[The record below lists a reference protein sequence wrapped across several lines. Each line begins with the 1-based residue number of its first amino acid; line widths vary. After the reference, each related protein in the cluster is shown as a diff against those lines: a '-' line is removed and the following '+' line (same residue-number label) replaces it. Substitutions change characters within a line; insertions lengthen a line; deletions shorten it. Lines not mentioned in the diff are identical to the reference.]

1 MNAMADDNKLLRVEN
16 DLINHQMKEMAE
28 ENKLI
33 KDQFEKL
40 VNEGQLVS
48 ESQLVKDQMDGLAK
62 AKATKVPSYAN
73 PTAPQAAVLGAHSGN

>member
-1 MNAMADDNKLLRVEN
+1 
-16 DLINHQMKEMAE
+16 MKEMAE

-33 KDQFEKL
+33 KDRFEKL
-40 VNEGQLVS
+40 VNEG
-48 ESQLVKDQMDGLAK
+48 QLVKDQMDGLAK